1 MKIMIFIY
9 KTKRRGNLN
18 SLFATLN
25 FDKNDPIYYMD
36 IYNIMVLIL
45 LWIKPQ

>member
-1 MKIMIFIY
+1 MMYICRTKQKDKCMKTMIFIY

-36 IYNIMVLIL
+36 I
-45 LWIKPQ
+45 

>member
-1 MKIMIFIY
+1 MYICRTKQKDTCMKIMIFIY

-36 IYNIMVLIL
+36 I
-45 LWIKPQ
+45 